1 MCKIITQQIMTLKQN
16 EERVN
21 RKKKENKSYLTFND
35 WNCAVYLYSL
45 TALIKPQFDLDCQK
59 MQNAEM
65 YNNSELCQRDLCFK
79 QEENPKIETCQ
90 LTNLQ
95 ADINETGN
103 CLSNEQSVSW
113 ADEKVNIVENN
124 DDTEKL
130 QNQFV
135 EMSINNGVEKN

>member
-1 MCKIITQQIMTLKQN
+1 
-16 EERVN
+16 
-21 RKKKENKSYLTFND
+21 
-35 WNCAVYLYSL
+35 
-45 TALIKPQFDLDCQK
+45 

-103 CLSNEQSVSW
+103 CLSNEQSVLW
-113 ADEKVNIVENN
+113 ADEKVNIEENN
-124 DDTEKL
+124 GYTEKL